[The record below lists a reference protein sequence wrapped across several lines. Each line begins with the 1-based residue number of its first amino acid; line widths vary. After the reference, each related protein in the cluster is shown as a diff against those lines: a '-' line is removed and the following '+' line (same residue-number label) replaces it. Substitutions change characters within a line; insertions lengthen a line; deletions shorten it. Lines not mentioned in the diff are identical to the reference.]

1 MLAGRAE
8 SGPRAGRGSGR
19 WSLQVPSKCFES
31 TATER
36 RNPSKRTER
45 SRIRN
50 LSNFLSKLSNFLSKL
65 SNFLSKFEL
74 KLIPVPNGSEV
85 RFKLS
90 E

>member
-45 SRIRN
+45 SLI
-50 LSNFLSKLSNFLSKL
+50 LAHCTTLKPKVVQCTSLELDKLFQ
-65 SNFLSKFEL
+65 
-74 KLIPVPNGSEV
+74 VPNGPEI
-85 RFKLS
+85 RFKFS